1 MACSGGL
8 DSVVLTH
15 LCYESQMNFAL
26 AHCNFGL
33 RGADSNADELFVL
46 KLGKE
51 LERQVFVTHFD
62 TLGYMNQHKVSVQM
76 AARDLRYAWFN
87 TILQENNLSTLVTAH
102 HADDD
107 LETFLINLS
116 RGTGINGLSG
126 IPAKTATLRRPL
138 LAFSREQL
146 LAYAN
151 LNHLQWR
158 EDKSNKDPK
167 YLRNKIRSEI
177 IPTLKEL
184 HPTFLENFKNT
195 QSFLNETAQIANQNL
210 QETKERLFI
219 SENDLVKISVTKL
232 KKLKPLSTYLYGIFH
247 EFGFT
252 EWDNVADLLTAMS
265 GKYIISDTHKLLKD
279 REFLLLSERRIDVSR
294 NEVFTIQKEQ
304 QTTELPLKMKFCI
317 VDRRDNNTDDI
328 IYVAE
333 NALKYPL
340 VIRKWNKGDYF
351 YPLGFHGKKKLSKF
365 FKDEKIDVLSK
376 QKQWLLCS
384 GNEIV
389 WVIGSRADDRFKV
402 KENTKEVLRIE
413 VIL

>member
-1 MACSGGL
+1 MRRHFKQHINSEFPELLRSKFLLACSGGL

-195 QSFLNETAQIANQNL
+195 Q
-210 QETKERLFI
+210 
-219 SENDLVKISVTKL
+219 
-232 KKLKPLSTYLYGIFH
+232 
-247 EFGFT
+247 
-252 EWDNVADLLTAMS
+252 
-265 GKYIISDTHKLLKD
+265 
-279 REFLLLSERRIDVSR
+279 
-294 NEVFTIQKEQ
+294 
-304 QTTELPLKMKFCI
+304 
-317 VDRRDNNTDDI
+317 
-328 IYVAE
+328 
-333 NALKYPL
+333 
-340 VIRKWNKGDYF
+340 
-351 YPLGFHGKKKLSKF
+351 
-365 FKDEKIDVLSK
+365 
-376 QKQWLLCS
+376 
-384 GNEIV
+384 
-389 WVIGSRADDRFKV
+389 
-402 KENTKEVLRIE
+402 
-413 VIL
+413 